1 MQRYIVQNIKLPFE
15 ASKDVVLAQAKR
27 RLLKFFAKKD
37 IVRAE
42 IAKRSVDARKKNDIK
57 FVWSVWAEIASDEK
71 LDASRLAAEGIALS
85 KSAALEIKHGDESLS
100 GRPLIVGF
108 GPCGMFCALILAR
121 NGYRPIVIERG
132 ADVNKRASDVETFM
146 KTGKLDAE
154 SNVQFGA
161 GGAGTFSD
169 GKLVTRINDPKCSL
183 VIDEMHRHGAPD
195 DVLFLSKPHVGTDVL
210 KSVVASMHDE
220 ITSLGGEIHYNTRF
234 DGFISRGSKIVG
246 VRTSRGDIGCGAV
259 VIAVGHSARDTFD
272 VFDKSGLSL
281 TPKAFSVG
289 VRIEHLQKD
298 IDAALYGDHAGDPRL
313 PKGEYTLSH
322 KCGDG
327 RGVYSFC
334 MCPGGEVVAAT
345 SEEGSVVT
353 NGMSRHAR
361 DGVNANSAIAVSVLP
376 DDFGGSVRGAVEF
389 QRKIERAAFVRA
401 GKTYAAPAQTVGDF
415 LSETHGSP
423 FTDVF
428 PTYMNGNVAVAD
440 FDGIFPTF
448 VTDSLKE
455 GLTSFDRAISGFA
468 KSSAVL
474 TAPETRTSSPVR
486 ILRGEGFVAEG
497 FDNVYPCGEGAGY
510 AGGITSAGV
519 DGINCALKIIER
531 YAPAILKS

>member
-71 LDASRLAAEGIALS
+71 LDASRLATEGIALS

-183 VIDEMHRHGAPD
+183 VIDEMHRHGAPED
-195 DVLFLSKPHVGTDVL
+195 LAEGAERDGEEKPEERVEDRAPEEEGEDHLG
-210 KSVVASMHDE
+210 VVEPGAVA
-220 ITSLGGEIHYNTRF
+220 LYL
-234 DGFISRGSKIVG
+234 
-246 VRTSRGDIGCGAV
+246 RGD
-259 VIAVGHSARDTFD
+259 
-272 VFDKSGLSL
+272 
-281 TPKAFSVG
+281 
-289 VRIEHLQKD
+289 E
-298 IDAALYGDHAGDPRL
+298 
-313 PKGEYTLSH
+313 
-322 KCGDG
+322 
-327 RGVYSFC
+327 
-334 MCPGGEVVAAT
+334 
-345 SEEGSVVT
+345 
-353 NGMSRHAR
+353 
-361 DGVNANSAIAVSVLP
+361 
-376 DDFGGSVRGAVEF
+376 
-389 QRKIERAAFVRA
+389 
-401 GKTYAAPAQTVGDF
+401 
-415 LSETHGSP
+415 
-423 FTDVF
+423 
-428 PTYMNGNVAVAD
+428 VAVRELARYPHPQHAHEAQD
-440 FDGIFPTF
+440 
-448 VTDSLKE
+448 
-455 GLTSFDRAISGFA
+455 A
-468 KSSAVL
+468 SAV
-474 TAPETRTSSPVR
+474 AEVR
-486 ILRGEGFVAEG
+486 ERQGEREA
-497 FDNVYPCGEGAGY
+497 
-510 AGGITSAGV
+510 
-519 DGINCALKIIER
+519 R
-531 YAPAILKS
+531 